1 MPFWSLLSVIELV
14 LVEYALNQ
22 VKLSYLLVLR
32 GFRIFRVL
40 KLASK
45 WRTLQ
50 NLIETLLSSLIDVFN
65 VWVIYIMFLL
75 TFALL
80 GVNFFGSKMK
90 FDSQNYLDIEHGV
103 RPRANFDDILSAITS
118 VFVLIGGEDWQ
129 YVMYDGIR
137 STNWFSVA
145 YFVILVIFGQ
155 IILLNLVIAIL
166 VEASTSIPNH

>member
-1 MPFWSLLSVIELV
+1 
-14 LVEYALNQ
+14 
-22 VKLSYLLVLR
+22 
-32 GFRIFRVL
+32 
-40 KLASK
+40 
-45 WRTLQ
+45 
-50 NLIETLLSSLIDVFN
+50 
-65 VWVIYIMFLL
+65 
-75 TFALL
+75 
-80 GVNFFGSKMK
+80 MK

-155 IILLNLVIAIL
+155 IILLNLVIAVL
-166 VEASTSIPNH
+166 VESFNKHSKPLAVKSEKGTFEYFAYRFWKACRVVISKLKKRLCKDKSSQLEKSVVIV